1 MEKIFSKER
10 HSGAASGGAWS
21 ENFMRVRVQ
30 QLVDEVVILVLK
42 LRAVV
47 CVYMVDELVIRILK
61 LHAAVFNKFLKT
73 SAPCKLHK

>member
-1 MEKIFSKER
+1 VEKIFSKER

-47 CVYMVDELVIRILK
+47 CVYMVDEACHSYSQVARSSFQQISQNL
-61 LHAAVFNKFLKT
+61 
-73 SAPCKLHK
+73 SALQTYK